1 MAAPLTGVVPVVP
14 TIFRDDETVDLDG
27 TARVVDYLIDAGV
40 DGLCLLAN
48 YSEQFSLTDAER
60 DAIARTLLER
70 VAGRLPVIVTTSHYS
85 AQVTAARSRAA
96 QDMGAAM
103 VMIMPPFFGA
113 TLTVPGPAVIDYF
126 KQVADAIHIPV
137 MVQDAPLSSTPLPV
151 SLLIDLVK
159 QVPRVQYA
167 KIEVPQAADKLHS
180 LVSALSDSLP
190 GPFDG
195 EESVT
200 LIPDLDAGAR
210 GTMPSSMVPAELGQV
225 VRRYLS
231 GDRPGAVSAW
241 EDLLPLI
248 HFENRQCGL
257 RAQKI
262 LLAEGGIIA
271 SDRTRAPFGPV
282 SPRTRRG
289 LIELATRLNP
299 LIMRWARYPRPISGC
314 GRPDQAQVIR
324 RTVAPA
330 RMAWGISATWSTTW
344 SR

>member
-1 MAAPLTGVVPVVP
+1 MAAVLSGVVPVVP
-14 TIFRDDETVDLDG
+14 TIFHDDETVDLDG
-27 TARVVDYLIDAGV
+27 TVRVVDYLLDAEV

-48 YSEQFSLTDAER
+48 YSEQFALTDGER
-60 DAIARTLLER
+60 DTLARTLLEH

-85 AQVTAARSRAA
+85 ARITAARSRAA

-113 TLTVPGPAVIDYF
+113 TLTVPGPAVIGYF
-126 KQVADAIHIPV
+126 GQVADAIDIPV

-151 SLLIDLVK
+151 SVLIDLVR
-159 QVPRVQYA
+159 QVPQVQYA
-167 KIEVPQAADKLHS
+167 KIEVPQAADKLHA
-180 LVSALSDSLP
+180 LVSALGDRLP

-200 LIPDLDAGAR
+200 LIPDLDAGAT
-210 GTMPSSMVPAELGQV
+210 GTMPSATVPAELGRII
-225 VRRYLS
+225 RRYRC
-231 GDRPGAVSAW
+231 GDRDGAAGAW

-271 SDRTRAPFGPV
+271 CDRTRAPLGPV

-289 LIELATRLNP
+289 LLEVAARQDP
-299 LIMRWARYPRPISGC
+299 LILRWAR
-314 GRPDQAQVIR
+314 
-324 RTVAPA
+324 
-330 RMAWGISATWSTTW
+330 
-344 SR
+344 

>member
-14 TIFRDDETVDLDG
+14 TIFHDDETVDLGG

-60 DAIARTLLER
+60 DAIARALLEH

-85 AQVTAARSRAA
+85 ARIVAARSRAA

-113 TLTVPGPAVIDYF
+113 TLTVPGPAVIEYF

-137 MVQDAPLSSTPLPV
+137 MVQDAPLSSTPLPA
-151 SLLIDLVK
+151 SLLIDLVR
-159 QVPRVQYA
+159 QVPQVRYV
-167 KIEVPQAADKLHS
+167 KIEVPQAADKLHA
-180 LVSALSDSLP
+180 LVSALGDRLP

-200 LIPDLDAGAR
+200 LIPDLDAGAV
-210 GTMPSSMVPAELGQV
+210 GTMPSSTVPGELSQV
-225 VRRYLS
+225 VRRYAA
-231 GDRPGAVSAW
+231 GDRAGAVSAW

-262 LLAEGGIIA
+262 LLAQGGIIA
-271 SDRTRAPFGPV
+271 SERTRTPFGPV
-282 SPRTRRG
+282 SSRTRRG
-289 LIELATRLNP
+289 LIELAAARDL
-299 LIMRWARYPRPISGC
+299 LIMRWAR
-314 GRPDQAQVIR
+314 
-324 RTVAPA
+324 
-330 RMAWGISATWSTTW
+330 
-344 SR
+344 

>member
-1 MAAPLTGVVPVVP
+1 MTAPLAGVVPVVP
-14 TIFRDDETVDLDG
+14 TIFHDDETVDLDG
-27 TARVVDYLIDAGV
+27 TVRVVDYLIDGEV

-60 DAIARTLLER
+60 DAIARALLEH

-85 AQVTAARSRAA
+85 ARAAAARSRAA

-113 TLTVPGPAVIDYF
+113 TLTVPRPAVIEYF
-126 KQVADAIHIPV
+126 KQVADAIDIPV
-137 MVQDAPLSSTPLPV
+137 MVQDAPLSPTPLPV
-151 SLLIDLVK
+151 GLLVDLVD
-159 QVPRVQYA
+159 QVPQVQYV
-167 KIEVPQAADKLHS
+167 KIEVPQAADKLQA
-180 LVSALSDSLP
+180 LVSALGDRLP

-200 LIPDLDAGAR
+200 LIPDLDAGAT
-210 GTMPSSMVPAELGQV
+210 GTMPSSMVPAELGRI
-225 VRRYLS
+225 VRGYLA
-231 GDRPGAVSAW
+231 GDRGRAVRAW

-289 LIELATRLNP
+289 LIELAARHDP
-299 LIMRWARYPRPISGC
+299 LIMRWAR
-314 GRPDQAQVIR
+314 
-324 RTVAPA
+324 
-330 RMAWGISATWSTTW
+330 
-344 SR
+344 

>member
-1 MAAPLTGVVPVVP
+1 MAVPLTGVVPVVP
-14 TIFRDDETVDLDG
+14 TIFHDDESVDLGG
-27 TARVVDYLIDAGV
+27 TTRVVDYLMDAGV
-40 DGLCLLAN
+40 DGVCLLAN

-60 DAIARTLLER
+60 DAIARALLER
-70 VAGRLPVIVTTSHYS
+70 IAGRVPVIVTTSHYS
-85 AQVTAARSRAA
+85 ARVAAARSRAA

-103 VMIMPPFFGA
+103 VMVMPPFFGA
-113 TLTVPGPAVIDYF
+113 TLTVAGPAVIGYF
-126 KQVADAIHIPV
+126 QQVADAIDIPI
-137 MVQDAPLSSTPLPV
+137 MVQDAPLSPTPLPV
-151 SLLIDLVK
+151 SLLVDLVK

-167 KIEVPQAADKLHS
+167 KIEVPQAADKLHA
-180 LVSALSDSLP
+180 LASALGDSLP

-210 GTMPSSMVPAELGQV
+210 GTMPSSMVPAELGQI
-225 VRRYLS
+225 VRRYRS

-271 SDRTRAPFGPV
+271 SDRTRAPLRPV
-282 SPRTRRG
+282 SLRTRRG
-289 LIELATRLNP
+289 LIELAARRDP
-299 LIMRWARYPRPISGC
+299 LILRWAG
-314 GRPDQAQVIR
+314 
-324 RTVAPA
+324 
-330 RMAWGISATWSTTW
+330 
-344 SR
+344 

>member
-1 MAAPLTGVVPVVP
+1 
-14 TIFRDDETVDLDG
+14 
-27 TARVVDYLIDAGV
+27 
-40 DGLCLLAN
+40 
-48 YSEQFSLTDAER
+48 
-60 DAIARTLLER
+60 
-70 VAGRLPVIVTTSHYS
+70 VIVTTSHYS
-85 AQVTAARSRAA
+85 ARIAAERSRAA

-113 TLTVPGPAVIDYF
+113 TLTVPGPAVIEYF
-126 KQVADAIHIPV
+126 KQVADAIQIPV

-159 QVPRVQYA
+159 QVPQVQYA
-167 KIEVPQAADKLHS
+167 KIEVPQAAEKLHA
-180 LVSALSDSLP
+180 LVSALGSSLP

-200 LIPDLDAGAR
+200 LIPDLDAGAT
-210 GTMPSSMVPAELGQV
+210 GTMPSSTVPAELGRI
-225 VRRYLS
+225 VRRYAA
-231 GDRPGAVSAW
+231 GDRAAAVSAW

-271 SDRTRAPFGPV
+271 SERTRAPFGPV

-289 LIELATRLNP
+289 LLELAAARDL
-299 LIMRWARYPRPISGC
+299 LVMSWAR
-314 GRPDQAQVIR
+314 
-324 RTVAPA
+324 
-330 RMAWGISATWSTTW
+330 
-344 SR
+344 